1 MVCVMDGIE
10 LKNCT
15 VRRRECEKVIW
26 NDIPIGLIFHEVDSS
41 WRITTDLKG
50 EFWTFDEFQTKEL
63 AINSLIQK
71 RQDLDDYRVNLLK
84 SDSVK

>member
-1 MVCVMDGIE
+1 MDEIE

-26 NDIPIGLIFHEVDSS
+26 KDIPIGLIFSEPDSQ

-50 EFWTFDEFQTKEL
+50 EFWTLNDYETKDS
-63 AINSLIQK
+63 AIADLVQK
-71 RQDLDDYRVNLLK
+71 RQELDDYRVNLIK
-84 SDSVK
+84 SNSVK